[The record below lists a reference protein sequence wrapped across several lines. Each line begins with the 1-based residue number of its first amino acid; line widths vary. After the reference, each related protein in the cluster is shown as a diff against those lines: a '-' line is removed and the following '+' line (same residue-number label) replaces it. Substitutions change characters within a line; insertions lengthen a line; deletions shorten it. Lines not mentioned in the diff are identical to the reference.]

1 MEKWFFTLK
10 NLICYQNLL
19 GFNED
24 NDQLPGLLKQEK
36 EALSVYLFV
45 VFTSYTKQEES
56 NTENRNKFLNRFI
69 E

>member
-10 NLICYQNLL
+10 KSHMLSNWL

-36 EALSVYLFV
+36 EAISVYLFV

-56 NTENRNKFLNRFI
+56 NTENRSKFLNRFI